1 MLQAVRW
8 LRLRSELPHSMR
20 SPRWCTTRLMRRF
33 VSVWSDAEAEERVLL
48 PMP

>member
-1 MLQAVRW
+1 VLQGVRW

-20 SPRWCTTRLMRRF
+20 SPRWYTTRPMRRF
-33 VSVWSDAEAEERVLL
+33 VSVWSDAGAEGRVLP